1 MVAEMKDLVF
11 TCPSCRKPLMV
22 EARLSGKKLICP
34 MCAHSIRVPVVKE
47 GLVRGARNA
56 PSSRVARHMRR
67 IRGIK
72 ETVIEIEESL
82 ASMQRR
88 EPEQEDD
95 LDLLC
100 RQAHHMVGQLQ
111 LIHRQLTA
119 KPRGFTVTGAET
131 VPSERPPWIAI
142 GLLVLSVAFAVAASW
157 V

>member
-1 MVAEMKDLVF
+1 MEDLVF

-22 EARLSGKKLICP
+22 EAKLAGKKLICP

-47 GLVRGARNA
+47 GVVRGSRNA

-72 ETVIEIEESL
+72 ETVMELEESMS
-82 ASMQRR
+82 SMQRR

-100 RQAHHMVGQLQ
+100 RQAHHMANQLE
-111 LIHRQLTA
+111 LIRSRMQKEIAPSTSEAERTVKVELTRKPVAA
-119 KPRGFTVTGAET
+119 KV
-131 VPSERPPWIAI
+131 
-142 GLLVLSVAFAVAASW
+142 LLVLAVAFALAAALI
-157 V
+157 